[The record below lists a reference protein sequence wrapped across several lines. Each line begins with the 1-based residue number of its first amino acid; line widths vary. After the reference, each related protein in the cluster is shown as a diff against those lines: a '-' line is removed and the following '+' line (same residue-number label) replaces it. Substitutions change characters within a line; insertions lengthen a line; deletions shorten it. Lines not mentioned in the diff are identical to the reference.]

1 MASMFRRRVEIV
13 STAQDATREVRASL
27 EDDFHH
33 FRVWLRHCDGI
44 VSEIGGEA
52 VRYPYSACPQAAEQL
67 QQLIGMPLSQI
78 AHSVT
83 RQTDAQHQCTHLLD
97 LAGLAIAN
105 AARGT
110 TQRRYDIQVPDRID
124 ERTNPVLQRDGATR
138 LSWNVHGS
146 TIEGPPPYCGVNL
159 REGMA
164 RWALNHLSEEEA
176 EAALLLRRCTL
187 ISLGRM
193 NNLDAQV
200 HASSTGRCYSQQ
212 PVHAPQAL
220 RIKGSTWDFSETAGM
235 LCQDDQAWLAGKPE
249 PTSDAA
255 RLS

>member
-1 MASMFRRRVEIV
+1 MISMFRRRVEIV
-13 STAQDATREVRASL
+13 SAGQDARREVRATL

-33 FRVWLRHCDGI
+33 FRVWLRHRDGI

-67 QQLIGMPLSQI
+67 QKLIGMPLSQI

-124 ERTNPVLQRDGATR
+124 ERTNPLLQRDGAIL

-193 NNLDAQV
+193 NNLDAQI

-212 PVHAPQAL
+212 PARATQAL
-220 RIKGSTWDFSETAGM
+220 RIKGSTWDFSATAAA
-235 LCQDDQAWLAGKPE
+235 LCMDDQNWLAGKE
-249 PTSDAA
+249 QA
-255 RLS
+255 RPS